1 MTRKKE
7 KDVKFLTKKQLQKLF
22 KSIEST
28 KWSNKYYLR
37 DLVIFNL
44 SYYCWLRI
52 SEIEFIKREN
62 YNKFTKEIYIKRL
75 KWSLN
80 STIKLDQKRESL
92 LNKYLREYE
101 INDNDFLFKTKTW
114 KAITKPSI
122 EFLVNKYKN
131 LSWLENFH
139 FHMLKHSIAV
149 HLLEI
154 WLSIFELK
162 NYLWHKSIDST
173 LAYSSFTPQM
183 SNEMFQKINS
193 KNILV

>member
-7 KDVKFLTKKQLQKLF
+7 SEVKFLTKKQLQKLF
-22 KSIEST
+22 KSIEET
-28 KWSNKYYLR
+28 KENNKYYLR

-44 SYYCWLRI
+44 AYYCWLRI
-52 SEIEFIKREN
+52 SEIWLIKREN
-62 YNKFTKEIYIKRL
+62 YNKYTKEIYIKRL

-92 LNKYLREYE
+92 LNKYLREYNIKDE
-101 INDNDFLFKTKTW
+101 DLLFKTKTW
-114 KAITKPSI
+114 KIFTKSSI
-122 EFLVNKYKN
+122 EFLTNKYKK
-131 LSWLENFH
+131 LSWLNDFH

-149 HLLEI
+149 NLLEV

-173 LAYSSFTPQM
+173 LVYSSFTPQM

-193 KNILV
+193 KSILV